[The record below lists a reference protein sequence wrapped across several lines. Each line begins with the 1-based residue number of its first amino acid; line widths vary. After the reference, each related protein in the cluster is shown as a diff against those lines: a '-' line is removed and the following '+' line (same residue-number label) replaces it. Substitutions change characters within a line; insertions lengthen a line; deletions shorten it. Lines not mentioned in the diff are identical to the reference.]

1 MISFPKLWL
10 FAVGLIL
17 LSALALMMLLYLR
30 SFRYSGISNFADCAA
45 AGLPVTE
52 SSPRQCRTP
61 DGSSFVEEIPTVSP
75 SVCLDLCGNGTCEEI
90 VCTAIGCPCPET
102 PATCP
107 QDCR

>member
-1 MISFPKLWL
+1 
-10 FAVGLIL
+10 
-17 LSALALMMLLYLR
+17 MLLYLR

-52 SSPRQCRTP
+52 SYPRQCRTP